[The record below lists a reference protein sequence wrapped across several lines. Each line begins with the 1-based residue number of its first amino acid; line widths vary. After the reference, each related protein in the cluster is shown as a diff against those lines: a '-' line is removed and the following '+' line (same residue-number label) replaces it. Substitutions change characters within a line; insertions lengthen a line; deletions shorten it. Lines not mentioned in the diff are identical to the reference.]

1 MNDFNLEFL
10 ESTLKFMDYERIKP
24 IANDLLRR
32 GYAVERIAA
41 LMFRYGWTSGRQ
53 AMKES
58 QKARKQAYM
67 AERQQQRNTN
77 TISHTS
83 GVNEGSV

>member
-10 ESTLKFMDYERIKP
+10 ESTLKLMDYERIKP

-41 LMFRYGWTSGRQ
+41 LMFRYGWTSGRK

-58 QKARKQAYM
+58 QAFRRQAYN
-67 AERQQQRNTN
+67 ERRQQRNTN